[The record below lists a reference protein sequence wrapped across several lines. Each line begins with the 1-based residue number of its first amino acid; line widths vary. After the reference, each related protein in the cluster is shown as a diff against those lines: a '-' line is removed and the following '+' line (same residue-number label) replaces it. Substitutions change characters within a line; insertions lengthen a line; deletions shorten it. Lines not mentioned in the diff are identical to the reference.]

1 MVRSQAPV
9 TMGRCPV
16 TNLRRASTV
25 CLVRE
30 RDDIEILMVQ
40 RPHTARFMPGVWVF
54 PGGVV
59 DEEDAAYAVERGFTA
74 SADWEVAALRELA
87 EETGVWV
94 TTTGTLSF
102 PIVDDVL
109 AALASSP
116 YELGTEHLT
125 YFSNWIT
132 PSVFPIRFDTRFFLA
147 VEAGDV
153 DATFNSDEL
162 IGVDWVSPG
171 EALER
176 ESRGEWDV
184 AFPTRR
190 TLQLLGAA
198 TSVADL
204 VDMLESLAPV
214 PPIEPRLH
222 VGEDDAK
229 ILMPDDPGFEAAR
242 PSQDDPT
249 ILKRLGDVI
258 AHGGRVPAEF
268 KRRT

>member
-1 MVRSQAPV
+1 M
-9 TMGRCPV
+9 

-30 RDDIEILMVQ
+30 RASVEVLMVQ

-59 DEEDAAYAVERGFTA
+59 DEDDASYAIEHGFDR

-94 TTTGTLSF
+94 TSGGTMSF
-102 PIVDDVL
+102 PIADDVL
-109 AALASSP
+109 EAVTSSP
-116 YELGTEHLT
+116 YELGVGHLT
-125 YFSNWIT
+125 YFSNWVT
-132 PSVFPIRFDTRFFLA
+132 PAVFPIRFDTRFFLT
-147 VEAGDV
+147 VESGEV

-162 IGVDWVSPG
+162 IGVDWVAPH
-171 EALER
+171 EAIER
-176 ESRGEWDV
+176 ENRGEWDV

-190 TLQLLGAA
+190 TLELLGAVP
-198 TSVADL
+198 SVALL
-204 VDMLESLAPV
+204 VDMLDALAPI

-222 VGEDDAK
+222 VGEDNAR
-229 ILMPDDPGFEAAR
+229 ILMPDDPGFDAAG
-242 PSQDDPT
+242 PSQSDPS
-249 ILKRLGDVI
+249 ILDRLGSVI

-268 KRRT
+268 KRRS

>member
-1 MVRSQAPV
+1 
-9 TMGRCPV
+9 MGRRWM
-16 TNLRRASTV
+16 TDLRRASTV
-25 CLVRE
+25 CLVRQRVDVE
-30 RDDIEILMVQ
+30 VLMVQ

-59 DEEDAAYAVERGFTA
+59 DDDDASYAIERGFSM

-94 TTTGTLSF
+94 TTKGTTSF
-102 PIVDDVL
+102 PVVDDVL
-109 AALASSP
+109 AALEASP
-116 YELGTEHLT
+116 YELGLDHLT

-147 VEAGDV
+147 LEAGEV
-153 DATFNSDEL
+153 DAVFNEEEL
-162 IGVDWVSPG
+162 IDVAWVSPA

-176 ESRGEWDV
+176 EGRGEWDV
-184 AFPTRR
+184 AFPTRK
-190 TLQLLGAA
+190 TLELLGACS
-198 TSVADL
+198 SVASL

-222 VGEDDAK
+222 VGEDNAK
-229 ILMPDDPGFEAAR
+229 ILMPDDPDFEAAG
-242 PSQDDPT
+242 PSQSDPT
-249 ILKRLGDVI
+249 ILDRLGSVV

-268 KRRT
+268 KRRS

>member
-1 MVRSQAPV
+1 M
-9 TMGRCPV
+9 

-30 RDDIEILMVQ
+30 IESLEILMVQ
-40 RPHTARFMPGVWVF
+40 RPHSARFMPGVWVF

-59 DEEDAAYAVERGFTA
+59 DQEDADYAIA
-74 SADWEVAALRELA
+74 HDLAPSADWEIAALRELI

-94 TTTGTLSF
+94 TTDGTFSF
-102 PIVDDVL
+102 PLVDDVL
-109 AALASSP
+109 SAVTSSP

-147 VEAGDV
+147 IEAGTV
-153 DATFNSDEL
+153 DATFNDEEL
-162 IGVDWVSPG
+162 IGVDWVRPA

-176 ESRGEWDV
+176 EKRGEWDV

-190 TLQLLGAA
+190 TLELLSA
-198 TSVADL
+198 TSSVEAL
-204 VDMLESLAPV
+204 VDMLEAVAPV
-214 PPIEPRLH
+214 PSIEPRLH
-222 VGEDDAK
+222 VGEDEAK
-229 ILMPDDPGFEAAR
+229 ILLPGDPDFDAAG
-242 PSQDDPT
+242 PSQSDPT
-249 ILKRLGDVI
+249 ILDRLGSVV

-268 KRRT
+268 KRRS

>member
-1 MVRSQAPV
+1 
-9 TMGRCPV
+9 
-16 TNLRRASTV
+16 
-25 CLVRE
+25 
-30 RDDIEILMVQ
+30 
-40 RPHTARFMPGVWVF
+40 MPGVWVF

>member
-1 MVRSQAPV
+1 
-9 TMGRCPV
+9 MGRGAV

-30 RDDIEILMVQ
+30 REHLEILMVQ
-40 RPHTARFMPGVWVF
+40 RPHSARFMPGVWVF

-59 DEEDAAYAVERGFTA
+59 DREDAEYAVAHGLDP
-74 SADWEVAALRELA
+74 SADWEIAALRELI

-94 TTTGTLSF
+94 TTEGTFSF
-102 PIVDDVL
+102 PLSNDVL
-109 AALASSP
+109 AGVASSP

-147 VEAGDV
+147 IEAGTVEAV
-153 DATFNSDEL
+153 FNEEEL
-162 IGVDWVSPG
+162 IGVDWVEPI

-176 ESRGEWDV
+176 EARGEWDV
-184 AFPTRR
+184 AFPTRK
-190 TLQLLGAA
+190 TLEVLSIAS
-198 TSVADL
+198 SVEAL

-214 PPIEPRLH
+214 PSIEPRLH
-222 VGEDDAK
+222 VGKDEAR
-229 ILMPDDPGFEAAR
+229 ILLPDDPDFDAAG
-242 PSQDDPT
+242 PSQSDPT
-249 ILKRLGDVI
+249 ILDRLGTVV

-268 KRRT
+268 KRRS